1 MQRKETFRNLVH
13 LSILAAVAAIIMVT
27 AGCSSLKREDVLRDS
42 AESKKADSLEVKVM
56 SFNIAGDVDDD
67 DDDLKEWEGRKGLIA
82 DIIRQQRPDVVGLQ
96 EAILL
101 NIHYII
107 EAVGGYAY
115 YGVNELGQDNDE
127 AESLR
132 LLYRTDRWEVD
143 EANSGIFWFTSTPQ
157 VPGSKDWGALWIRD
171 CVFARLVDKDTNE
184 GFYVYN
190 SHWSYASQESRSK
203 SARLLVERIRGRKY
217 DEPFVAIGDFNARK
231 RDESIMYL
239 KDSDENPVPMKE
251 AVYNRVD
258 WIFSESGNFEIVNSE
273 IIDNEKASDHKA
285 ISAMIRFNK

>member
-1 MQRKETFRNLVH
+1 MQPKESFSNLVH
-13 LSILAAVAAIIMVT
+13 LSILVAVSIVIMAVA
-27 AGCSSLKREDVLRDS
+27 GCCPQKREDASRDG
-42 AESKKADSLEVKVM
+42 LEVKVM

-67 DDDLKEWEGRKGLIA
+67 EDFKEWQRRKVLIA

-96 EAILL
+96 EAFLL
-101 NIHYII
+101 NINDII

-115 YGVNELGQDNDE
+115 YGVNELGLDNDD

-143 EANSGIFWFTSTPQ
+143 EANSGIFWFTSTPD

-171 CVFARLVDKDTNE
+171 CVFARLVEKNTNK

-190 SHWSYASQESRSK
+190 SHWSYASAESRSK
-203 SARLLVERIRGRKY
+203 SARLLVDRIQGRKY
-217 DEPFVAIGDFNARK
+217 DEPFVAIGDFNARS
-231 RDESIMYL
+231 RDESIVYL

-251 AVYNRVD
+251 AVNNYVD
-258 WIFSESGNFEIVNSE
+258 WIFSEGGKFETVDSE
-273 IIDNEKASDHKA
+273 ITDNEEASDHSA
-285 ISAMIRFNK
+285 ISAVIRFNPGFPK

>member
-13 LSILAAVAAIIMVT
+13 LSTLVTVSVVIMVI
-27 AGCSSLKREDVLRDS
+27 AGCYSLQTEDALSDS
-42 AESKKADSLEVKVM
+42 GAGKKGDGMEVKVM

-67 DDDLKEWEGRKGLIA
+67 EDFKEWQRRKGLIA

-96 EAILL
+96 EAFLL
-101 NIHYII
+101 NIHNII
-107 EAVGGYAY
+107 EEVGGYAY
-115 YGVNELGQDNDE
+115 YGVNELGQDNDD

-143 EANSGIFWFTSTPQ
+143 ESNSGIFWFTSTPE
-157 VPGSKDWGALWIRD
+157 VAGSKDWGALWIRD

-203 SARLLVERIRGRKY
+203 SARLLVERIQGRQY
-217 DEPFVAIGDFNARK
+217 DEPFVAIGDFNAR
-231 RDESIMYL
+231 RTDESIMYL
-239 KDSDENPVPMKE
+239 RDSDENPVPMKE
-251 AVYNRVD
+251 AVYNYVD
-258 WIFSESGNFEIVNSE
+258 WIFSEIGECEVVNSE
-273 IIDNEKASDHKA
+273 IIHNEKASDHSA
-285 ISAMIRFNK
+285 I

>member
-1 MQRKETFRNLVH
+1 MQRKETFRNLAH
-13 LSILAAVAAIIMVT
+13 LSTLVTVSVVIMVI
-27 AGCSSLKREDVLRDS
+27 AGCSSLQREDALSDS
-42 AESKKADSLEVKVM
+42 GESKKGDSLEVKVM
-56 SFNIAGDVDDD
+56 SFNIAGDG
-67 DDDLKEWEGRKGLIA
+67 DLEEWEERKGLVA

-96 EAILL
+96 EAILI

-143 EANSGIFWFTSTPQ
+143 ESNSGIFWFTSTPE
-157 VPGSKDWGALWIRD
+157 VAGSKDWGALWIRD

-203 SARLLVERIRGRKY
+203 SARLLVERIQGRKY

-251 AVYNRVD
+251 AVYNYVD
-258 WIFSESGNFEIVNSE
+258 WIFSESGEFEIVNSE
-273 IIDNEKASDHKA
+273 IIDNEEASDHKA
-285 ISAMIRFNK
+285 ISAVIRFNE

>member
-1 MQRKETFRNLVH
+1 MQGKETFRNLVH
-13 LSILAAVAAIIMVT
+13 LSIVVT
-27 AGCSSLKREDVLRDS
+27 VSVVVVVMAGCSSLEKEGALSDS
-42 AESKKADSLEVKVM
+42 VESKKGDSLEVKVM

-67 DDDLKEWEGRKGLIA
+67 DLEGWDKRKGLVA

-96 EAILL
+96 EAILI

-143 EANSGIFWFTSTPQ
+143 ESNSGIFWFTSTPE

-171 CVFARLVDKDTNE
+171 CVFARFVEKDTNE

-190 SHWSYASQESRSK
+190 SHWSYASRESRSK
-203 SARLLVERIRGRKY
+203 SARLLVERIHGRKY

-251 AVYNRVD
+251 AVYNYVD
-258 WIFSESGNFEIVNSE
+258 WIFSESGKFEIVNSE
-273 IIDNEKASDHKA
+273 IIDKEKASDHKA
-285 ISAMIRFNK
+285 ISATIRFNE

>member
-1 MQRKETFRNLVH
+1 MQRKETFGNLVH
-13 LSILAAVAAIIMVT
+13 LSILVIVSVVIMVT

-42 AESKKADSLEVKVM
+42 GESEKGDSLEVKVM

-67 DDDLKEWEGRKGLIA
+67 DLEGWDKRKGLVA

-96 EAILL
+96 EAILI

-143 EANSGIFWFTSTPQ
+143 ESNSGIFWFTSTPE

-203 SARLLVERIRGRKY
+203 SARLLVERIQGRKY
-217 DEPFVAIGDFNARK
+217 DERFVAIGDFNAMK

-251 AVYNRVD
+251 AVYNYVD
-258 WIFSESGNFEIVNSE
+258 WIFSESGKFEIVNSE
-273 IIDNEKASDHKA
+273 ITDNEKASDHKA
-285 ISAMIRFNK
+285 ISAVIRFNK

>member
-13 LSILAAVAAIIMVT
+13 LSTLVTVSAVIMVI
-27 AGCSSLKREDVLRDS
+27 AGCSSLQREGALSDS
-42 AESKKADSLEVKVM
+42 GGSKEGDSLEVEVM
-56 SFNIAGDVDDD
+56 SFNIAGDVEEM
-67 DDDLKEWEGRKGLIA
+67 EWENRKGLVA
-82 DIIRQQRPDVVGLQ
+82 DIIRRQLPDVVGLQ
-96 EAILL
+96 EAILV
-101 NIHYII
+101 NIRYII

-143 EANSGIFWFTSTPQ
+143 ESNSGIFWFTSTPE

-203 SARLLVERIRGRKY
+203 SARLLVERIQGRKY

-231 RDESIMYL
+231 GDESIMYL

-258 WIFSESGNFEIVNSE
+258 WIFSESGKFEIVNSE

>member
-1 MQRKETFRNLVH
+1 MQRKETFGNLVH
-13 LSILAAVAAIIMVT
+13 LSILATVSVVIMVV
-27 AGCSSLKREDVLRDS
+27 AGCCSQVREDALRDS
-42 AESKKADSLEVKVM
+42 GEKDGLEVKVM

-67 DDDLKEWEGRKGLIA
+67 DLWDWDERKGLIA

-107 EAVGGYAY
+107 DAVGGYGY

-132 LLYRTDRWEVD
+132 LLYRSDRWEVD
-143 EANSGIFWFTSTPQ
+143 ETNSGIFWFTSTPE

-203 SARLLVERIRGRKY
+203 SARLLVERIQGRKY

-231 RDESIMYL
+231 KDESIMHL

-258 WIFSESGNFEIVNSE
+258 WIFSENGKFEIVNSE
-273 IIDNEKASDHKA
+273 IIDNEEASDHKA
-285 ISAMIRFNK
+285 ISAMIRFHK